1 MQTYKRKW
9 TQLLALLLVIALS
22 LTLIALP
29 AAADETESG
38 ETVTSAADSDG
49 HTYDEGVI
57 IKEATETTVGVK
69 LYTCTDCGD
78 TYYEAIMPTG
88 TGAGSSTV
96 SASAA
101 QAAYEAILEEYIA
114 ALDDDKDRTGF
125 EDDYPHVSYNEM
137 IIYADNPNDILYAF
151 YDVDGNGQDELLIG
165 LSIFTFDGTEAVSA
179 LPEVSYISNSSIYE
193 NGTITVWERG
203 SVSSGSWSFYSILA
217 DGYTLSLND
226 SYYYEYS
233 YDGTEVSYTDGTITL
248 PQEGFDVVF
257 AAYTGDSAEASDIQ
271 WYDLSDYTPSSD
283 DDDNSDDDIDVTIS
297 AISVGKYDEAENAFI
312 YDYDA
317 LYAGDMISLEVEVT
331 VDADTTLEFSESDWS
346 CSDES
351 AVVFEAFSKVGP
363 NVSENDNT
371 KQVYYV
377 SMQAELAA
385 SGLYTVTFT
394 LSADESRVLSLD
406 LTVFSSQDELQ
417 QEYISEHLD
426 YYLNGS
432 YTTDIVSMPY
442 TQGLGFMLEDAA
454 DDLSDSL
461 YEIFTVFT
469 SITDIGNYVE
479 VEVEGIENLE
489 LSVDCEPID
498 SVTGYSVIIYQLMA
512 NDEVYNGIQDTFSL
526 SLQKNILSIAKLLFS
541 NAEDLLKDD
550 LNEDTVA
557 AAKESFETALD
568 ALAKMD
574 SESDGFQE
582 AWLDVTD
589 LCNEYMD
596 SAAMLSIFESEFDMT
611 DALSTVASTLLKEI
625 QTAGEAY
632 QFLCWAETYAETCDA
647 FKTILE
653 DLRDEAYSRAQLEL
667 VTSKEDVFLYGSDG
681 YHYRNISNAID
692 EWLEKMDAYEEA
704 AFEAFVDQI
713 INGTA
718 TTIVEVGV
726 NGLVKIG
733 TSLIPYLGTLNKA
746 LKVGKLGIDLF
757 TTIDDEYKASFTV
770 TCLSY
775 MVKLLIDVSDNYGMK
790 LLTYDFEDAILFDES
805 INMYKNAMLLACE
818 YGIKYEELKLASVSK
833 GLDDEKYAPL
843 LVDTLWYNNASQ
855 RKASKYSL
863 AISLLSLQKAEISDI
878 HCHEDGLT
886 YNNSTGLVEY
896 EDSVRVISIF
906 CPVDVTVYDEN
917 GTRLAYLTNDSV
929 EIASGYEHYF
939 YTVPVDDEG
948 SDYIKVAVVPDG
960 EEYEILLNGT
970 DEGTMSV
977 YVGRY
982 DGEVISEEEVYAN
995 FPITVN
1001 TEGYIDTGDED
1012 NSLGYLVLDGTVYG
1026 DTDEV
1031 QPSDHHDEIST
1042 TTPLPTNAADDE
1054 TIDNTTV
1061 IDSLTPTSGADEDGS
1076 VPDTGDEANLA
1087 LWLVLALACAG
1098 GMAGVAL
1105 TAKKRRAGNK

>member
-1 MQTYKRKW
+1 
-9 TQLLALLLVIALS
+9 
-22 LTLIALP
+22 
-29 AAADETESG
+29 
-38 ETVTSAADSDG
+38 
-49 HTYDEGVI
+49 
-57 IKEATETTVGVK
+57 
-69 LYTCTDCGD
+69 
-78 TYYEAIMPTG
+78 
-88 TGAGSSTV
+88 
-96 SASAA
+96 
-101 QAAYEAILEEYIA
+101 
-114 ALDDDKDRTGF
+114 
-125 EDDYPHVSYNEM
+125 
-137 IIYADNPNDILYAF
+137 
-151 YDVDGNGQDELLIG
+151 
-165 LSIFTFDGTEAVSA
+165 
-179 LPEVSYISNSSIYE
+179 
-193 NGTITVWERG
+193 
-203 SVSSGSWSFYSILA
+203 
-217 DGYTLSLND
+217 
-226 SYYYEYS
+226 
-233 YDGTEVSYTDGTITL
+233 
-248 PQEGFDVVF
+248 
-257 AAYTGDSAEASDIQ
+257 
-271 WYDLSDYTPSSD
+271 
-283 DDDNSDDDIDVTIS
+283 
-297 AISVGKYDEAENAFI
+297 
-312 YDYDA
+312 
-317 LYAGDMISLEVEVT
+317 
-331 VDADTTLEFSESDWS
+331 
-346 CSDES
+346 
-351 AVVFEAFSKVGP
+351 
-363 NVSENDNT
+363 
-371 KQVYYV
+371 
-377 SMQAELAA
+377 
-385 SGLYTVTFT
+385 
-394 LSADESRVLSLD
+394 
-406 LTVFSSQDELQ
+406 
-417 QEYISEHLD
+417 
-426 YYLNGS
+426 
-432 YTTDIVSMPY
+432 
-442 TQGLGFMLEDAA
+442 
-454 DDLSDSL
+454 
-461 YEIFTVFT
+461 
-469 SITDIGNYVE
+469 
-479 VEVEGIENLE
+479 
-489 LSVDCEPID
+489 
-498 SVTGYSVIIYQLMA
+498 
-512 NDEVYNGIQDTFSL
+512 
-526 SLQKNILSIAKLLFS
+526 
-541 NAEDLLKDD
+541 LKDD